1 MVVGEVRK
9 TMSSVIKVIKRGE
22 TVAAKV
28 AESVPSPEVQ
38 PSASQMVK
46 TVKSWIAA
54 TRERRRA
61 EAEYALS
68 FKREQQHEAA

>member
-1 MVVGEVRK
+1 
-9 TMSSVIKVIKRGE
+9 MSSVIKIIKRGE
-22 TVAAKV
+22 TVAANV
-28 AESVPSPEVQ
+28 TGSTPSPEA
-38 PSASQMVK
+38 PASTSQMVK